1 MGFPQ
6 NFLWGGATAANQY
19 EGGYAEDGKGLA
31 VADLITD
38 GNKEQPRRIF
48 YRFPDGREGTIGLGE
63 CIPAGAQGILKDDY
77 YYPSHVATD
86 FYHHYKEDIAL
97 FAEMGFKVL
106 RLSIS
111 WTRIFPN
118 GDDQQPN
125 EAGLAFYD
133 KVFDEMLTH
142 GIEPLVT
149 ILHFD
154 MPVHL
159 ATAYGGWANRKL
171 IDFYLR
177 YASTVFQ
184 RYRNKVK
191 YWVTVNEVNVLGGY
205 WTLGLSNDAASE
217 AGSKKSY
224 NQGETPDAEA
234 GLKFQALHHLM
245 VASALANKAAKIINP
260 DFQMGAMLALSGCS
274 AIDRAIDALPNRAAG
289 TPMRSG
295 ARHCCFRMYCSMV
308 SIPTM
313 HSRFLTNMALR

>member
-245 VASALANKAAKIINP
+245 HWQTKRQRSSTRISRWARCWRCPAFIRPPATRKMCLE
-260 DFQMGAMLALSGCS
+260 
-274 AIDRAIDALPNRAAG
+274 
-289 TPMRSG
+289 PMRSG

>member
-217 AGSKKSY
+217 AGSKKI
-224 NQGETPDAEA
+224 
-234 GLKFQALHHLM
+234 
-245 VASALANKAAKIINP
+245 V
-260 DFQMGAMLALSGCS
+260 
-274 AIDRAIDALPNRAAG
+274 
-289 TPMRSG
+289 
-295 ARHCCFRMYCSMV
+295 
-308 SIPTM
+308 
-313 HSRFLTNMALR
+313 

>member
-177 YASTVFQ
+177 YASTVFLPLFAFCLYPGRNCSSPVHKPACALLQ
-184 RYRNKVK
+184 RKQCRC
-191 YWVTVNEVNVLGGY
+191 
-205 WTLGLSNDAASE
+205 D
-217 AGSKKSY
+217 
-224 NQGETPDAEA
+224 QG
-234 GLKFQALHHLM
+234 
-245 VASALANKAAKIINP
+245 KAAKNHKHLSKGSIQLCLHPCQTVEGLLTVLEFGCKKNGLL
-260 DFQMGAMLALSGCS
+260 FFMFHKAAM
-274 AIDRAIDALPNRAAG
+274 P
-289 TPMRSG
+289 
-295 ARHCCFRMYCSMV
+295 F
-308 SIPTM
+308 
-313 HSRFLTNMALR
+313 

>member
-1 MGFPQ
+1 MAFPQ

-38 GNKEQPRRIF
+38 GNKGEPRKIF
-48 YRFPDGREGTIGLGE
+48 YRFPDGREGTIGQGE
-63 CIPAGAQGILKDDY
+63 CIPAGAEGILKEGY

-118 GDDQQPN
+118 GDDAEPN

-133 KVFDEMLTH
+133 KVFDEMLAH

-159 ATAYGGWANRKL
+159 ATKYGGWANRKL

-177 YASTVFQ
+177 YASKILGDRERSKCVGRLLDARPFRRKRIAGSRRKEVLQ
-184 RYRNKVK
+184 SGRNPGCGSR
-191 YWVTVNEVNVLGGY
+191 TEVSG
-205 WTLGLSNDAASE
+205 AASSDGGIR
-217 AGSKKSY
+217 AG
-224 NQGETPDAEA
+224 Q
-234 GLKFQALHHLM
+234 
-245 VASALANKAAKIINP
+245 
-260 DFQMGAMLALSGCS
+260 
-274 AIDRAIDALPNRAAG
+274 
-289 TPMRSG
+289 
-295 ARHCCFRMYCSMV
+295 
-308 SIPTM
+308 
-313 HSRFLTNMALR
+313 

>member
-1 MGFPQ
+1 MDLCSFDSSKTPKERHDRRSC
-6 NFLWGGATAANQY
+6 LS
-19 EGGYAEDGKGLA
+19 AEDGQ
-31 VADLITD
+31 
-38 GNKEQPRRIF
+38 NRYF
-48 YRFPDGREGTIGLGE
+48 YEGKNSR
-63 CIPAGAQGILKDDY
+63 PQGGPK
-77 YYPSHVATD
+77 P
-86 FYHHYKEDIAL
+86 E
-97 FAEMGFKVL
+97 
-106 RLSIS
+106 
-111 WTRIFPN
+111 
-118 GDDQQPN
+118 PN
-125 EAGLAFYD
+125 EAGLQFYD
-133 KVFDEMLTH
+133 KVFAELKKY

-245 VASALANKAAKIINP
+245 VASAL
-260 DFQMGAMLALSGCS
+260 
-274 AIDRAIDALPNRAAG
+274 RAR
-289 TPMRSG
+289 
-295 ARHCCFRMYCSMV
+295 
-308 SIPTM
+308 
-313 HSRFLTNMALR
+313 